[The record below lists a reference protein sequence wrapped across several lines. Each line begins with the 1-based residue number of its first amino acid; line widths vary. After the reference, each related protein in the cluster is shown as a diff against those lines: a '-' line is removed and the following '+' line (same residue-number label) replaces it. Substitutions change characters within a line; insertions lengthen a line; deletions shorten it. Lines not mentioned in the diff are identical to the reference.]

1 MTMRK
6 EFQDYEVEAILEKAR
21 VMPEVD
27 CYVNYG
33 SSNRSLYGTSCNNY
47 GNHSMSFRFAGIKM
61 WFSYKTMIAFQADG
75 CLQIVRENEWGPTTG
90 RHLQAAQRG
99 YGKRYPEDEFLVL
112 FADALNRA
120 GIAKVPR
127 LCVFEQKPK
136 SPKRK
141 MLRKIGLRK
150 LGERVIAV
158 PTPPTHTTGRKQV
171 HPKKQTR
178 LEKLASGFDF
188 DEYEEEFPEE
198 VFV

>member
-6 EFQDYEVEAILEKAR
+6 EFQDYEVEAILEKAG
-21 VMPEVD
+21 VLPAVA
-27 CYVNYG
+27 CYMDYGRKKGSYYG
-33 SSNRSLYGTSCNNY
+33 SGRNNY
-47 GNHSMSFRFAGIKM
+47 GNHSMSFEFAGIKM
-61 WFSYKTMIAFQADG
+61 WFSYETLIAFQADG
-75 CLQIVRENEWGPTTG
+75 GLQIVRENTWGPTTG

-99 YGKRYPEDEFLVL
+99 YGKRYPDDEFLVL
-112 FADALNRA
+112 FVDAIGRA
-120 GIAKVPR
+120 GIAKIPR

-158 PTPPTHTTGRKQV
+158 PTPPEFTSGRKNT

-178 LEKLASGFDF
+178 LEKLAVGFDF